1 MKFHNLDLREIFSL
15 VLVQQLVLEKNIE
28 HISCEIVVEDMHL
41 TETMICLSN
50 MKERERERE
59 SACKSVRTSAECV
72 IDDCHVWTL
81 LKQGRES
88 DRGY

>member
-1 MKFHNLDLREIFSL
+1 MLLLLWRKKKIEVSQFRFERNIFARL
-15 VLVQQLVLEKNIE
+15 LEKNIE

-59 SACKSVRTSAECV
+59 RE
-72 IDDCHVWTL
+72 
-81 LKQGRES
+81 RES
-88 DRGY
+88 AREREREL

>member
-15 VLVQQLVLEKNIE
+15 VYWKKNIE

-59 SACKSVRTSAECV
+59 RE
-72 IDDCHVWTL
+72 
-81 LKQGRES
+81 RES
-88 DRGY
+88 ERE

>member
-41 TETMICLSN
+41 TQTMICLSN
-50 MKERERERE
+50 MNGGEERERERE
-59 SACKSVRTSAECV
+59 
-72 IDDCHVWTL
+72 
-81 LKQGRES
+81 RE
-88 DRGY
+88 REKG

>member
-1 MKFHNLDLREIFSL
+1 MFARL
-15 VLVQQLVLEKNIE
+15 LEKNIE

-59 SACKSVRTSAECV
+59 RERVQERGKGNSKRDVRETRS
-72 IDDCHVWTL
+72 
-81 LKQGRES
+81 
-88 DRGY
+88 